1 MPRAFHLP
9 KEMILAAMTQTKSVH
24 SAARYLNCSY
34 QHIKKYMLAYT
45 DESTGKS
52 LFEIHKNQS
61 GKGIPKH
68 LASPHP
74 NATVLP
80 HILKIINGEVSA
92 SHFHPDKIKA
102 SMIESGYMKEECYA
116 CGFAQRRTIDHKPP
130 LLLNFIDGN
139 KVHWGLNNVQLL
151 CYNCYFLYVGN
162 VFTKSDVQLIESGK
176 QGQFHSDYVNFE
188 LDEYHLNKL
197 DELGGWDDSVDD
209 DPYSLV
215 SRRK

>member
-1 MPRAFHLP
+1 MPRALHLT
-9 KEMILAAMTQTKSVH
+9 KEMILAAMTQTKSVKAV
-24 SAARYLNCSY
+24 SRYLNCSY
-34 QHIKKYMLAYT
+34 QHVKRYMQAYT

-74 NATVLP
+74 HATVLP
-80 HILKIINGEVSA
+80 PILKIINGEVSA
-92 SHFHPDKIKA
+92 SHFNSDKIKA
-102 SMIESGYMKEECYA
+102 SMVEAGYMKEECYA
-116 CGFAQRRTIDHKPP
+116 CGFGQRRTIDHKPP

-139 KVHWGLNNVQLL
+139 KTHWGLNNVQLL

-162 VFTKSDVQLIESGK
+162 VFTKSDVQFIESGR

-188 LDEYHLNKL
+188 LDDYHLDKL
-197 DELGGWDDSVDD
+197 DELGGWNDSVDD

-215 SRRK
+215 SKRK